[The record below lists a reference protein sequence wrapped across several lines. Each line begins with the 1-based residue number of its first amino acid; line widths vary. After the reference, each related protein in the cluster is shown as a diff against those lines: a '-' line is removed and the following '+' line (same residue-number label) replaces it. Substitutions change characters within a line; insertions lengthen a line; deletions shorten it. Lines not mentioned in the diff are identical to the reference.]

1 MVPLWVPEMSAS
13 SPDSDTVSLKRKA
26 KGKRPFYF
34 SDSDIDKLLTMV
46 MVMVMALAGE
56 LSVTRDRLDTV
67 ERIAASKNLFSE
79 EDIETFEL
87 DSDALEARAAR
98 HQTLFREIT
107 RVISSEIE
115 ELDRE
120 SSSDYDQVV
129 EMVESEGGRN

>member
-1 MVPLWVPEMSAS
+1 MSAS

-34 SDSDIDKLLTMV
+34 SDSDIDKLLT
-46 MVMVMALAGE
+46 MVMALAGE

>member
-13 SPDSDTVSLKRKA
+13 SLDSDTVSLKRKA

-34 SDSDIDKLLTMV
+34 SDSDVDKLLT
-46 MVMVMALAGE
+46 MVMALAGE

-98 HQTLFREIT
+98 HQILFREIT

-120 SSSDYDQVV
+120 SSSNYDQVI

>member
-1 MVPLWVPEMSAS
+1 MSAS

-34 SDSDIDKLLTMV
+34 SDSDIDKLLT
-46 MVMVMALAGE
+46 MVMALAGE

-120 SSSDYDQVV
+120 SSSDYGQVV

>member
-34 SDSDIDKLLTMV
+34 SDSDIDKLLT
-46 MVMVMALAGE
+46 MVMALAGE

>member
-1 MVPLWVPEMSAS
+1 MSAVS
-13 SPDSDTVSLKRKA
+13 SDSDTVSLKRKA

-34 SDSDIDKLLTMV
+34 SDSDIDKLLT
-46 MVMVMALAGE
+46 MVMALAGE

-79 EDIETFEL
+79 EDIENFEL
-87 DSDALEARAAR
+87 NSDALEARAAR
-98 HQTLFREIT
+98 HQILFREIT

-120 SSSDYDQVV
+120 SPSDYDRVV
-129 EMVESEGGRN
+129 EMVEAESGRNSA

>member
-46 MVMVMALAGE
+46 MALAGE

-79 EDIETFEL
+79 EDIEKFEL
-87 DSDALEARAAR
+87 DQGALEARAAR

-120 SSSDYDQVV
+120 SPSDYDRVV
-129 EMVESEGGRN
+129 EMVESDSGRNSA

>member
-1 MVPLWVPEMSAS
+1 VVPLWVPEMSAS

-34 SDSDIDKLLTMV
+34 SDSDIDKLLT
-46 MVMVMALAGE
+46 MVMALAGE

>member
-1 MVPLWVPEMSAS
+1 VVPLWVPEMSAS

-34 SDSDIDKLLTMV
+34 SDSDIDKLLT
-46 MVMVMALAGE
+46 MVMALAGE

-120 SSSDYDQVV
+120 SSSDYGQVV
-129 EMVESEGGRN
+129 EMVEAEGGRN

>member
-1 MVPLWVPEMSAS
+1 MPEMSAS

-34 SDSDIDKLLTMV
+34 SDSDIDKLLT
-46 MVMVMALAGE
+46 MVMALAGE

>member
-1 MVPLWVPEMSAS
+1 MVPLWVPEMSAVS
-13 SPDSDTVSLKRKA
+13 SDSDTVSLKRKA

-34 SDSDIDKLLTMV
+34 SDSDIDKLLT
-46 MVMVMALAGE
+46 MVMALAGE

-79 EDIETFEL
+79 EDIENFEL
-87 DSDALEARAAR
+87 NSDALEARAAR
-98 HQTLFREIT
+98 HQILFREIT

-120 SSSDYDQVV
+120 SPSDYDRVV
-129 EMVESEGGRN
+129 EMVEAESGRNSA

>member
-1 MVPLWVPEMSAS
+1 MSAS

-34 SDSDIDKLLTMV
+34 SDSDIDKLLT
-46 MVMVMALAGE
+46 MVMALAGE

-120 SSSDYDQVV
+120 SSSDYGQVV
-129 EMVESEGGRN
+129 EMVESEGGCN

>member
-1 MVPLWVPEMSAS
+1 MSAS
-13 SPDSDTVSLKRKA
+13 SLDSDTVSLKRKA

-34 SDSDIDKLLTMV
+34 SDSDVDKLLT
-46 MVMVMALAGE
+46 MVMALAGE

-98 HQTLFREIT
+98 HQILFREIT

-120 SSSDYDQVV
+120 SSSNYDQVI

>member
-34 SDSDIDKLLTMV
+34 YDSDIDKLLT
-46 MVMVMALAGE
+46 MVMALAGE

-107 RVISSEIE
+107 IVISSEIE

-120 SSSDYDQVV
+120 SSSDYGQVV
-129 EMVESEGGRN
+129 EMVEAEGGRN

>member
-34 SDSDIDKLLTMV
+34 SDSDIDKLLT

>member
-1 MVPLWVPEMSAS
+1 MSAS

-34 SDSDIDKLLTMV
+34 SDSDIDKLLT
-46 MVMVMALAGE
+46 MVMALAGE

-120 SSSDYDQVV
+120 SSSDYGQVV
-129 EMVESEGGRN
+129 EMVEAEGGRN

>member
-1 MVPLWVPEMSAS
+1 M
-13 SPDSDTVSLKRKA
+13 T
-26 KGKRPFYF
+26 
-34 SDSDIDKLLTMV
+34 
-46 MVMVMALAGE
+46 MVMALAGE

-98 HQTLFREIT
+98 HQILFREIT

-120 SSSDYDQVV
+120 SSSNYDQVI

>member
-1 MVPLWVPEMSAS
+1 MVPLWVPEMSAVS
-13 SPDSDTVSLKRKA
+13 SDSDTVSLKRKA

-34 SDSDIDKLLTMV
+34 SDSDIDKLLT
-46 MVMVMALAGE
+46 MVMALAGE

-79 EDIETFEL
+79 EDIENFEL
-87 DSDALEARAAR
+87 NSDALEARAAR
-98 HQTLFREIT
+98 HQILFREIT

-120 SSSDYDQVV
+120 TPSDYDRVV
-129 EMVESEGGRN
+129 EMVEAESGRNSA

>member
-1 MVPLWVPEMSAS
+1 MVPLCVPEMSAS

-34 SDSDIDKLLTMV
+34 SDSDIDKLLT
-46 MVMVMALAGE
+46 MVMALAGE

>member
-1 MVPLWVPEMSAS
+1 MSAS

-34 SDSDIDKLLTMV
+34 SDSDIDKLLT
-46 MVMVMALAGE
+46 MVMALAGE

-120 SSSDYDQVV
+120 SSSDYGQVV
-129 EMVESEGGRN
+129 EMVESEGRRN

>member
-1 MVPLWVPEMSAS
+1 MSAS

-34 SDSDIDKLLTMV
+34 SDSDIDKLLT
-46 MVMVMALAGE
+46 MVMALAGE

-87 DSDALEARAAR
+87 DPDALEARAAR

>member
-13 SPDSDTVSLKRKA
+13 SLDSDTVSLKRKA

-34 SDSDIDKLLTMV
+34 SDSDVDKLLT
-46 MVMVMALAGE
+46 MVMALAGE

>member
-34 SDSDIDKLLTMV
+34 SDSDIDKLLT
-46 MVMVMALAGE
+46 MVMALAGE

-120 SSSDYDQVV
+120 SSSDYGQVV
-129 EMVESEGGRN
+129 EMVEAEGGRN

>member
-34 SDSDIDKLLTMV
+34 SDSDIDKLLT
-46 MVMVMALAGE
+46 MVMALAGE

-98 HQTLFREIT
+98 HQILFREIT

-120 SSSDYDQVV
+120 SSSNYDQVI

>member
-1 MVPLWVPEMSAS
+1 MVPLWVPKMSAS
-13 SPDSDTVSLKRKA
+13 SSDSGTVSLKRKA

-34 SDSDIDKLLTMV
+34 SDSDIDKLLT
-46 MVMVMALAGE
+46 MVMALAGE

-79 EDIETFEL
+79 EDIENFEL
-87 DSDALEARAAR
+87 NSDALEARAAR
-98 HQTLFREIT
+98 HQILFREIT

-120 SSSDYDQVV
+120 TPSDYDRVV
-129 EMVESEGGRN
+129 EMVESESGRNSA

>member
-1 MVPLWVPEMSAS
+1 MWWRVVPLWVPEMSAS

-34 SDSDIDKLLTMV
+34 SDSDIDKLLT
-46 MVMVMALAGE
+46 MVMALAGE

-120 SSSDYDQVV
+120 SSSDYGQVV

>member
-34 SDSDIDKLLTMV
+34 SDSDIDKLLT
-46 MVMVMALAGE
+46 MVMALAGE

-120 SSSDYDQVV
+120 SSSDYGQVV